1 MKEQNFK
8 NHPRYIFGFHI
19 ITFAVILTALI
30 ISINLLV
37 KEGINLQ
44 TVFSVLVAVSLGL
57 LFAFIRQFATKNQDR
72 IIRAEETARNY
83 KLTGKEPDIRLTKPQ
98 LIALRFADDSEYVT
112 LSKKAINENLSPK
125 AIKQAINNWRA
136 DHHRV

>member
-8 NHPRYIFGFHI
+8 SHPRYIFGFHI
-19 ITFAVILTALI
+19 ITFAVIIAALF
-30 ISINLLV
+30 ISIILLV

-44 TVFSVLVAVSLGL
+44 TIFFFLVAVSLGL
-57 LFAFIRQFATKNQDR
+57 LFAFVRQFATKNQDR
-72 IIRAEETARNY
+72 IIRAEETARNH
-83 KLTGKEPDIRLTKPQ
+83 KLTGKEPDIRLTKNQ

-112 LSKKAINENLSPK
+112 LTKKAINENLSPK

>member
-83 KLTGKEPDIRLTKPQ
+83 KLTGKEPDIRLTKSQ

-112 LSKKAINENLSPK
+112 LTKKAINENLSPK
-125 AIKQAINNWRA
+125 AIKQEINKWRA

>member
-8 NHPRYIFGFHI
+8 THPRYIFGFHI
-19 ITFAVILTALI
+19 ITFVVILTALV
-30 ISINLLV
+30 ISIILLATA
-37 KEGINLQ
+37 GINLQ
-44 TVFSVLVAVSLGL
+44 TIFSFLVAISLGL
-57 LFAFIRQFATKNQDR
+57 LFAFVRQFATKNQDR

>member
-83 KLTGKEPDIRLTKPQ
+83 KLTGKEPDIRLTKSQ

-112 LSKKAINENLSPK
+112 LTKKAINENLSPK
-125 AIKQAINNWRA
+125 AIKQEINKWRA
-136 DHHRV
+136 GHHRV